1 MVGMEKRLLFLSFL
15 LLFSFGH
22 PRFASAEG
30 TSDGSEQWGYVEVRP
45 GAHLFWWLYRS
56 PYRVEDPSKPW
67 PVLLWHQGGPGGSSV
82 GFGNF
87 GEIGPLDEN
96 LQPRNFTWLQKA
108 DLLFVDSP
116 VATGFSYVEDESLV
130 VKTDYKAAV
139 DLTTLLVELFNGDGS
154 LQKSPLYIFAESYGG
169 KFASALGVTA
179 LESIEAGKLKAQL
192 GGVALGDSWISPED
206 FVFSWGPVLKVMSR
220 IDEIGLNQSDS
231 LALKIQQELAEGKS
245 KDATGTWYDL
255 EQVILQYSNNVD
267 FYNFMLDDMS
277 DSAAV
282 KESRIR
288 SNRYMERTS
297 TGAGAANSVLGNLM
311 NGPIRKKLEIIPD
324 NVTWQG
330 QGGLVFPAFHG
341 EFMKPRIEEVRI
353 SPTTSRCTS
362 CSLASDCFCLH
373 IISFGRL
380 PNSAA
385 GSHMCNKRNRSM
397 AQ

>member
-1 MVGMEKRLLFLSFL
+1 MGLSSGDMLKFDQGL
-15 LLFSFGH
+15 TSSGGYTEVHIELKTLPNHGQYCC
-22 PRFASAEG
+22 G
-30 TSDGSEQWGYVEVRP
+30 TKEALE
-45 GAHLFWWLYRS
+45 A
-56 PYRVEDPSKPW
+56 
-67 PVLLWHQGGPGGSSV
+67 PVLDLETLGKSDHWMRICSPGISH
-82 GFGNF
+82 GFKKQ
-87 GEIGPLDEN
+87 ISYLC
-96 LQPRNFTWLQKA
+96 
-108 DLLFVDSP
+108 P

-255 EQVILQYSNNVD
+255 EQVILQYSNNVMARTGWLG
-267 FYNFMLDDMS
+267 FPSLPW
-277 DSAAV
+277 
-282 KESRIR
+282 RIHETK
-288 SNRYMERTS
+288 NRRGGQAFS
-297 TGAGAANSVLGNLM
+297 QR
-311 NGPIRKKLEIIPD
+311 RKRHHLQW
-324 NVTWQG
+324 T
-330 QGGLVFPAFHG
+330 
-341 EFMKPRIEEVRI
+341 
-353 SPTTSRCTS
+353 
-362 CSLASDCFCLH
+362 
-373 IISFGRL
+373 
-380 PNSAA
+380 A